1 MLGEGLGSGYKLPP
15 PVEYDVVLVDCRV
28 AERRAAE
35 LVHVQL
41 RAASDRR
48 LVGQV
53 ALAKVAALLRRAC
66 WPQPLAQLLCE
77 LRREAPVRQPERSRA
92 EVGQQ
97 KVLVPD
103 HVVAHHEH
111 VLVHLARAQLEHA
124 LDREVLA
131 RHLMQL
137 AAHGIVAAALWLVK
151 PVQQRTD
158 LRVPRVDVD
167 VELEASPAV
176 SQDYPVPDGAVD
188 KARKTSER
196 GMRLDVPAGT
206 PARPRLI
213 HRPRRLPAGQS
224 TVQGQSD
231 RHASEPVHGHG
242 RQRDGPKFGIILY
255 RTVVYGKP
263 VRMHT
268 SGTPP

>member
-176 SQDYPVPDGAVD
+176 SHDYPVPDGAVD
-188 KARKTSER
+188 KLRETSER

-206 PARPRLI
+206 PARSRLVR
-213 HRPRRLPAGQS
+213 RPRRLPAGQP
-224 TVQGQSD
+224 TVQRERN
-231 RHASEPVHGHG
+231 RHAVS
-242 RQRDGPKFGIILY
+242 RAMR
-255 RTVVYGKP
+255 
-263 VRMHT
+263 
-268 SGTPP
+268 